1 MVSDMKKLLL
11 FGNNSEKSALMKI
24 LHKMGCVEVSLAK
37 KLDNTQYV
45 VDENKINEYTRKLTQ
60 LEFLFDFLAD
70 ADKIV
75 AKYAKERNVDFKP
88 VRTSGL
94 LIPKMSLTFD
104 EFAKSKDVEN
114 EVFEIVNRLEKYSE
128 KIIEL
133 KSENTKYSSIIAQL
147 TPYKAVTAKLNSFK
161 STKNVIIALGTI
173 PQASLNQVAV
183 LEEKGAYVE
192 VFKDEKAINIA
203 VMYLRSSEEDIQA
216 VLAQMDF
223 AVCSLNFDGYASD
236 IINDAQ
242 RSIKKNEE
250 EILGAR
256 EMANDSDPDI
266 SEMGKEEIKRLDE
279 EQSKLEDE
287 LREMLLPKDPNDD
300 KNIIVE
306 IRGAVGGDEAN
317 IFAGDLFRMYTR
329 YAETQGWK
337 IKMLDE
343 NPSEAGGFALVS
355 FKITGKS
362 VYSKLKFE
370 SGAHRVQR
378 VPRTEASGRIHTS
391 TATVLVMPE
400 AEEIDIEINPN
411 DLQVDTYHSQ
421 GAGGQNVNKTESAVR
436 ITHIPTGTVVACQ
449 TEKSQIQ
456 NREIAMQMLRT
467 KMYAD
472 KLAKQQE
479 EIGNERRLKVGTG
492 ERSEKIRT
500 YNYPQNRVTDHRIG
514 FTVQKLD
521 RIIEGELDEVIDALI
536 HYDQTMK
543 MNG

>member
-1 MVSDMKKLLL
+1 MEESMRQRLIAAQKRLKEIDEERISPDIMKDIAH
-11 FGNNSEKSALMKI
+11 FREIS
-24 LHKMGCVEVSLAK
+24 
-37 KLDNTQYV
+37 
-45 VDENKINEYTRKLTQ
+45 
-60 LEFLFDFLAD
+60 
-70 ADKIV
+70 
-75 AKYAKERNVDFKP
+75 KER
-88 VRTSGL
+88 
-94 LIPKMSLTFD
+94 
-104 EFAKSKDVEN
+104 
-114 EVFEIVNRLEKYSE
+114 
-128 KIIEL
+128 
-133 KSENTKYSSIIAQL
+133 
-147 TPYKAVTAKLNSFK
+147 
-161 STKNVIIALGTI
+161 
-173 PQASLNQVAV
+173 AV
-183 LEEKGAYVE
+183 LDPQVE
-192 VFKDEKAINIA
+192 AFQQ
-203 VMYLRSSEEDIQA
+203 YLKNEEDI
-216 VLAQMDF
+216 
-223 AVCSLNFDGYASD
+223 
-236 IINDAQ
+236 I
-242 RSIKKNEE
+242 
-250 EILGAR
+250 GAK
-256 EMANDSDPDI
+256 EMANDSDPDL
-266 SEMGKEEIKRLDE
+266 SEMGKEEIKRLEAEQIRLE
-279 EQSKLEDE
+279 EE
-287 LREMLLPKDPNDD
+287 LRTMLLPKDPNDD

-329 YAETQGWK
+329 YAEAQGWK

-355 FKITGKS
+355 FKISGKS

>member
-1 MVSDMKKLLL
+1 MEESMRQRL
-11 FGNNSEKSALMKI
+11 
-24 LHKMGCVEVSLAK
+24 
-37 KLDNTQYV
+37 
-45 VDENKINEYTRKLTQ
+45 
-60 LEFLFDFLAD
+60 
-70 ADKIV
+70 IV
-75 AKYAKERNVDFKP
+75 AEKRLKEIDEELVSPDIMKDIAHFREISKERANLEP
-88 VRTSGL
+88 Q
-94 LIPKMSLTFD
+94 
-104 EFAKSKDVEN
+104 VEA
-114 EVFEIVNRLEKYSE
+114 F
-128 KIIEL
+128 
-133 KSENTKYSSIIAQL
+133 Q
-147 TPYKAVTAKLNSFK
+147 
-161 STKNVIIALGTI
+161 
-173 PQASLNQVAV
+173 Q
-183 LEEKGAYVE
+183 
-192 VFKDEKAINIA
+192 
-203 VMYLRSSEEDIQA
+203 YL
-216 VLAQMDF
+216 
-223 AVCSLNFDGYASD
+223 
-236 IINDAQ
+236 
-242 RSIKKNEE
+242 KNEK
-250 EILGAR
+250 EILDVQ
-256 EMANDSDPDI
+256 EMARDDDPDI
-266 SEMGKEEIKRLDE
+266 SEMGKEEIKRLE
-279 EQSKLEDE
+279 AEQIKLEED
-287 LREMLLPKDPNDD
+287 LREMLIPKDPNDD

-343 NPSEAGGFALVS
+343 NPSEAGGFAMVS
-355 FKITGKS
+355 FKISGKS

-378 VPRTEASGRIHTS
+378 VPKTEASGRIHTS

-456 NREIAMQMLRT
+456 NREIAMQMLRA

-514 FTVQKLD
+514 FTIQKLD
-521 RIIEGELDEVIDALI
+521 RVIEGELDEVIDALI
-536 HYDQTMK
+536 HYDQAMK